1 MICRSVFVLA
11 FTASLFA
18 EQDMIK
24 LPAPKLESAVSLESA
39 IAARRSVRDFTQD
52 SLSLEQLSQLLWAG
66 QGITNKEEELRAAPS
81 AGALYPMELRVVAQ
95 RVEGLVPGLYVYRHE
110 AHALEAQREPEPG
123 MSFGEAAYMQDW
135 IEEAA
140 VVIFITA
147 TPSRTRVKYGERT
160 ERYLFLEA
168 GHIGQN
174 ILLQAV
180 ALGLGGTP
188 VGAFDDDR
196 IARFLGTRQKPL
208 YILPVGHPWEP

>member
-1 MICRSVFVLA
+1 MFFRLSFVFV
-11 FTASLFA
+11 FVSSLFA

-24 LPAPKLESAVSLESA
+24 LPLPKLESAVSLESA
-39 IAARRSVRDFTQD
+39 ISQRRSVREFTQD
-52 SLSLEQLSQLLWAG
+52 SVSLEHLSQLLWVG
-66 QGITNKEEELRAAPS
+66 QGITDKVEGLRAAPS

-95 RVEGLVPGLYVYRHE
+95 RVEGLAPGLYVYKHQT
-110 AHALEAQREPEPG
+110 HALQAERVADPG
-123 MSFGEAAYMQDW
+123 SPLGRSAYMQDW
-135 IEEAA
+135 IEEVP

-147 TPSRTRVKYGERT
+147 TPSRTRVKYGGRT

-208 YILPVGHPWEP
+208 YILPIGHPWQP